1 MTARRAFS
9 RVSWAFGVVMAVA
22 IGLPA
27 DAQRMTHFSIAPQP
41 LKSALI
47 AFGLQSGRG
56 VVGASNLTK
65 SRTSPGF
72 SGDTID
78 AAVALRQVLKGT
90 GLTFLR
96 DGADFIIVAAVA
108 ERPRPATNLNI
119 PAAPKAVAVASSPTR
134 VGEVVLTGRH
144 EERSIE
150 NLPFAITALSGRT
163 MEARKIEGGP
173 DLLRAVPNV
182 SFTKTNF
189 SSYDLSIRG
198 IGAEALSVEADPSVS
213 VNFNGVTLIR
223 NRLFE
228 QEFFDID
235 SVEVLRG
242 PQGTL
247 YGRNATAGAV
257 NINAARPTDIFQG
270 ELKAETGNYDTRRL
284 SGFVNLPIDGKKL
297 ELRVSGSYTGRSGYE
312 YNSMTGDRVDGRNLY
327 SIRSTLSFNPIET
340 LHGILVWEHF
350 DENDNRVRSG
360 KQLCTR
366 DPGLTSIAGIS
377 LNGPIAQAALSQ
389 GCADASLYARA
400 AFGTPNGL
408 SNPIVVA
415 DSILQGLGAAD
426 GAYAP
431 LLNGADPYGG
441 LTQSPNLREIASK
454 LDPRYRA
461 RSNIVQL
468 NLDYDVT
475 PTLRLSS
482 QTVVDWDA
490 SYSNQ
495 DFDRFDSLP
504 GAFNAI
510 SASSGL
516 AGNDRLGGASNLT
529 AGGVYCDP
537 QLGCSSAIV
546 GEDEDN
552 AVSRQV
558 TQEIHLTS
566 SFAGPLNF
574 SLGADY
580 TSFRALENYYIFFNT
595 MSALAQVGPVFGN
608 DSNRGQYDVCHR
620 DLEEFNVTPGS
631 NSGCIYIDPGSL
643 SNINGQG
650 HNYYRSIS
658 AYKLGSE
665 SIFGELYYQPTD
677 TVSVTAGVRYSND
690 IKTTTPYPT
699 QTLLSGGFFGGGTV
713 DGGYPALPDLKHD
726 FPALTGRFVI
736 AWSPTPAFTDKTLVY
751 ASYSRGA
758 KSGGANPPGIGYS
771 TTPLYPG
778 GPALFAPTSYPA
790 QYKPE
795 KVDAFEIGTKNLLMG
810 GRLAIDAAFFFYD
823 YKNYQVSQ
831 VEQDNVVNENFNAE
845 VWGAEWEARFQAT
858 RRFRLNAFIGYQRSS
873 IERGQQS
880 IDVDNRTQG
889 VPGYVVLR
897 PWLQLSDN
905 CVVSKAYAASILNNT
920 AADPGSQVLA
930 LIYNGCPGYVLGNY
944 PNAATA
950 PASIFPNEGRGFY
963 ADLSGHSLPN
973 MPASTQSI
981 GAQYDFDLPEG
992 WRSNLRID
1000 YYHQGNSWARV
1011 YQDPID
1017 VIRGWSNINLRLALT
1032 PPRGRIEIEFY
1043 CKNLLDTAAI
1053 TGTFLNSDDRYLSAN
1068 VFTTAP
1074 RLIGASLSVRF

>member
-1 MTARRAFS
+1 MSARRAFS
-9 RVSWAFGVVMAVA
+9 RVSWAFGVGIAMAMCT
-22 IGLPA
+22 PA
-27 DAQRMTHFSIAPQP
+27 DAQRIAHFRIPTQP

-56 VVGASNLTK
+56 VVGASNLTD

-72 SGDTID
+72 TGDTVD
-78 AAVALRQVLKGT
+78 AAAALHQVLKGT
-90 GLTFLR
+90 GLTFR
-96 DGADFIIVAAVA
+96 RNGDDFVIVAAGA
-108 ERPRPATNLNI
+108 ETPRRVTNRI
-119 PAAPKAVAVASSPTR
+119 PGASKAVAATSAPTL
-134 VGEVVLTGRH
+134 VGEVVLTRRRG
-144 EERSIE
+144 ERSIE
-150 NLPFAITALSGRT
+150 SLPFAITPLSGGT

-173 DLLRAVPNV
+173 DLLKAVPNM

-257 NINAARPTDIFQG
+257 NIISARPTDVFEG
-270 ELKAETGNYDTRRL
+270 ELKAETGNYDSRRL
-284 SGFVNLPIDGKKL
+284 SGFVNLPIDGKTL
-297 ELRVSGSYTGRSGYE
+297 ELRVSGSYTNRSGYE
-312 YNSMTGDRVDGRNLY
+312 YNSTTGDRVDGRDLY
-327 SIRSTLSFNPIET
+327 SIRSTLSFTPIDT
-340 LHGILVWEHF
+340 LHGTLVWERF

-366 DPGLTSIAGIS
+366 DPGLTSMDGIS
-377 LNGPIAQAALSQ
+377 LNGPIAQAAFSQ
-389 GCADASLYARA
+389 GCADASLYAPA

-415 DSILQGLGAAD
+415 DSILQGLGAAG

-431 LLNGADPYGG
+431 VLNGADPYGG
-441 LTQSPNLREIASK
+441 LMQSPNLREIASK

-468 NLDYDVT
+468 DLDYDVA
-475 PTLRLSS
+475 PTLRLNS
-482 QTVVDWDA
+482 QTVVDWDG

-504 GAFNAI
+504 GAFNAT
-510 SASSGL
+510 SASSGVV
-516 AGNDRLGGASNLT
+516 GNDSLGGGPPNLT

-552 AVSRQV
+552 AVSRQF

-566 SFAGPLNF
+566 SFAGPLNV

-595 MSALAQVGPVFGN
+595 MSALAQAGPVFGN
-608 DSNRGQYDVCHR
+608 GSSRGQYDVCYR
-620 DLEEFNVTPGS
+620 GLEKFDVTS
-631 NSGCIYIDPGSL
+631 NGNLGCIYIDPGSL
-643 SNINGQG
+643 TNINSQG
-650 HNYYRSIS
+650 HNYYRSVNS
-658 AYKLGSE
+658 YRLNSK
-665 SIFGELYYQPTD
+665 SIFGELYYRPTD
-677 TVSVTAGVRYSND
+677 TLSVTAGMRYSND
-690 IKTTTPYPT
+690 IKTTTPYAT

-713 DGGYPALPDLKHD
+713 DGGYPALPDVKRD

-736 AWSPTPAFTDKTLVY
+736 AWSPTPAFTDKTLIY
-751 ASYSRGA
+751 ASYNRGA

-790 QYKPE
+790 EYKPE
-795 KVDAFEIGTKNLLMG
+795 KVDAFEIGTKNILMG
-810 GRLAIDAAFFFYD
+810 GRLAIDAAAFFYN

-831 VEQDNVVNENFNAE
+831 IEQDNVVNENFNAK
-845 VWGAEWEARFQAT
+845 VWGAEWEARLQAT

-889 VPGYVVLR
+889 APGYVVLR

-930 LIYNGCPGYVLGNY
+930 LIYNGCPGYILGNY

-973 MPASTQSI
+973 MPPSTQSI
-981 GAQYDFDLPEG
+981 GAQYDLDLPEG
-992 WRSNLRID
+992 WRSNFRVD

-1011 YQDPID
+1011 FQDPID
-1017 VIRGWSNINLRLALT
+1017 AIKGWSNVNLRLALT
-1032 PPRGRIEIEFY
+1032 PPRGRLEIEIY
-1043 CKNLLDTAAI
+1043 CKNLFDTNAI
-1053 TGTFLNSDDRYLSAN
+1053 TGTFLNSDNRYLTAN
-1068 VFTTAP
+1068 VFTTDP